1 MATEQVGTVEYREL
15 VQSMGAEKA
24 NMLVKLKLTYTDDA
38 RLLAAKFLAP
48 IGVHVTGKH

>member
-1 MATEQVGTVEYREL
+1 MNTVEYREL
-15 VQSMGAEKA
+15 AQSVGTEKA
-24 NMLVKLKLTYTDDA
+24 NQLVELKFNYTDDA